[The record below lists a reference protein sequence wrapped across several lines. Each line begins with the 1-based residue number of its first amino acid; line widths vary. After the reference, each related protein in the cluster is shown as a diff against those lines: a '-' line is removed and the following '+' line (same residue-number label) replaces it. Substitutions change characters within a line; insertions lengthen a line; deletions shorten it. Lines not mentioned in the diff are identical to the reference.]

1 MIFVSVGSMFP
12 FERLVRTVDA
22 WSDARGIREVLVQ
35 IGGGEYVPRHVKWI
49 RSLSP
54 SVFQSTVDTC
64 DLLVA
69 HVGMGTLLAGMQ
81 AKKPML
87 LLPRIKALGEHTT
100 DHQVHTARWM
110 RGRQGIWIA
119 DNETHLGELLDGFLA
134 GEMRDLP
141 ENVPPHASAELIA
154 NVRRFLTSE

>member
-1 MIFVSVGSMFP
+1 MFP
-12 FERLVRTVDA
+12 FERLVLTIDE
-22 WSDARGIREVLVQ
+22 WSNSRGITEVLVQ
-35 IGGGEYVPRHVKWI
+35 IGNGEYVPHHVKWI

-54 SVFQSTVDTC
+54 SVFQSTVERC

-69 HVGMGTLLAGMQ
+69 HVGMGSLLAGMQ

-100 DHQVHTARWM
+100 DHQVHTAKWI

-119 DNETHLGELLDGFLA
+119 DDEKHLSELLDDFLA
-134 GEMRDLP
+134 GRICDVP
-141 ENVPPHASAELIA
+141 ENVPVHASAELIQ
-154 NVRRFLTSE
+154 NVRRFLLSE